1 VIDAL
6 GGVQSVLV
14 LGGASELALAT
25 VAALPLRPGAVVVLA
40 GRDAAALAVA
50 GAGLAAGSLAAGSLA
65 AAARVETLGWDAAAP
80 DTATAMV
87 TAAVELVGGDLDVVL
102 AAAGVLGDQALAE
115 RDPAVAAEVLTVNLV
130 GVGAAC
136 LAAAARLRVQGHGA
150 LVVYSSVAGLR
161 ARRENFV
168 YGASKAGL
176 DALGSGLVDAL
187 HGSGARVV
195 LLRPGFVRGRMTEGM
210 PAAPFATTPAVVG
223 AAVAA
228 ALRSR
233 REVVH
238 VPAVLGP
245 LFAVLRLT
253 PRALWRRLSA

>member
-40 GRDAAALAVA
+40 GRDEAALALG
-50 GAGLAAGSLAAGSLA
+50 GAALAPR
-65 AAARVETLGWDAAAP
+65 ARVATLAWDAAAAP
-80 DTATAMV
+80 AAAV
-87 TAAVELVGGDLDVVL
+87 AVVNAAVELVGGDIDVVL
-102 AAAGVLGDQALAE
+102 AAAGVLGDQAAAE
-115 RDPAVAAEVLTVNLV
+115 SDPVVAASVLTVNLV

-136 LAAAARLRVQGHGA
+136 LAAAARLRLQGHGA
-150 LVVYSSVAGLR
+150 LVIFSSVAGLR

-168 YGASKAGL
+168 YGSSKAGL
-176 DALGSGLVDAL
+176 DALGSGLADAL

-195 LLRPGFVRGRMTEGM
+195 LVRSGFVRGRMTEGR
-210 PAAPFATTPAVVG
+210 AEAPFATTPKAVG
-223 AAVAA
+223 VAIA
-228 ALRSR
+228 RALRSR
-233 REVVH
+233 RDVVH

-245 LFAVLRLT
+245 LFAGLRLA
-253 PRALWRRLSA
+253 PRAVWRRLGSGTV